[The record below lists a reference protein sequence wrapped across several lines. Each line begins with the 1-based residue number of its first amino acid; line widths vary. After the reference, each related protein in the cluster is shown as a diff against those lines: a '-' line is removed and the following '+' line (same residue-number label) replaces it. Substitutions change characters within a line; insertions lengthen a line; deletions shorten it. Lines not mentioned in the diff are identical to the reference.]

1 MVARPV
7 VAQPMV
13 AQPMVAQPMVALF
26 PRLIIQPPPSPH
38 GANRSATPGIT
49 PKSALISPP
58 PPDYQTTP
66 FFISVPTINPVD
78 QPRNYTK

>member
-1 MVARPV
+1 VVARPV
-7 VAQPMV
+7 VAQP
-13 AQPMVAQPMVALF
+13 PG
-26 PRLIIQPPPSPH
+26 LIIQPPPSPN

-58 PPDYQTTP
+58 PPDYQITP